1 MRRNRP
7 AIFKGHEYEA
17 EIIVACVRW
26 YLRRA
31 IGQRVWEIGIEQI
44 IKLDRTPK
52 NGPGDEPGPQ

>member
-1 MRRNRP
+1 MR
-7 AIFKGHEYEA
+7 
-17 EIIVACVRW
+17 
-26 YLRRA
+26 LRSSSLASAGTLDRA